1 MVRLR
6 VLLAA
11 GGTGGHIFPAIA
23 IADEVK
29 GRYPGAEILFVG
41 TRREMGARLISQAG
55 YRLKTITAWSLPRRL
70 SLRTLI
76 FPVVLVLGILQ
87 AAWIM
92 LSYRPRV
99 AIGTG
104 GYASGP
110 VLVTAWFLGIP
121 VVIQEQNLLPGVTT
135 RVLARIARQV
145 NVSFEQS
152 KKYLSS
158 YHNLV
163 VSGNPIRKEIGTV
176 TKSKAQKKLDLDSSK
191 KTLLV
196 FGGSQG
202 ANRINQ
208 ALLDALEEL
217 SRANNL
223 QILWQ
228 TGKRDYLEVKGKM
241 ASVTLPILL
250 WAFIEDMASAL
261 GAADLVIA
269 RSGATTIAEL
279 TKCGVP
285 SILIP
290 YPYATTGHQEQ
301 NARVL
306 LEAGA
311 CCLILD
317 KDLNGKRL
325 AAIVTELLNNKRKL
339 QQMAE
344 NSRRLAR
351 PKAAELIVDT
361 MINNRLIQLNFP
373 K

>member
-1 MVRLR
+1 MARLR
-6 VLLAA
+6 VLFAA

-41 TRREMGARLISQAG
+41 TRRKIGARLISQAG

-76 FPVVLVLGILQ
+76 FPAVLVLEILQ

-92 LSYRPRV
+92 LGFRPRV
-99 AIGTG
+99 AMGTG

-110 VLVTAWFLGIP
+110 VLVTAWVLGIP

-135 RVLARIARQV
+135 RVLTMIARQV

-152 KKYLSS
+152 KKYFSS
-158 YHNLV
+158 HRNLV
-163 VSGNPIRKEIGTV
+163 VSGNPTRKEIGTV
-176 TKSKAQKKLDLDSSK
+176 TRSKALKKLGLDSSK
-191 KTLLV
+191 KTLFV

-202 ANRINQ
+202 ASRINQ
-208 ALLDALEEL
+208 ALLEALGEL
-217 SRANNL
+217 SRANHL

-228 TGKRDYLEVKGKM
+228 TGNRDYPEVERKT
-241 ASVTLPILL
+241 ASITLPITL
-250 WAFIEDMASAL
+250 WNFIDDMASAL
-261 GAADLVIA
+261 GAADLVIS

-279 TKCGVP
+279 TKCGLP

-290 YPYATTGHQEQ
+290 YPYATTGHQEE
-301 NARVL
+301 NARLL

-311 CCLILD
+311 CYLILD
-317 KDLNGKRL
+317 KDLNGRSLTAVVVEMLSDKR
-325 AAIVTELLNNKRKL
+325 RL

-344 NSRRLAR
+344 NSRKLAR

-361 MINNRLIQLNFP
+361 MINNRLI
-373 K
+373 

>member
-1 MVRLR
+1 MARLR
-6 VLLAA
+6 VLFAA

-23 IADEVK
+23 IADEV
-29 GRYPGAEILFVG
+29 RDRCPGTEILFVG
-41 TRREMGARLISQAG
+41 TRRGMGTRLISQTS
-55 YRLKTITAWSLPRRL
+55 YRFKRITAWSLPRRL

-76 FPVVLVLGILQ
+76 FPVVLALGVLQ
-87 AAWIM
+87 TAWIM
-92 LSYRPRV
+92 LGYRPRV

-110 VLVTAWFLGIP
+110 VLATAWLLGIP

-135 RVLARIARQV
+135 RVLTRIARQV
-145 NVSFEQS
+145 NVSFEES

-158 YHNLV
+158 YRNLV
-163 VSGNPIRKEIGTV
+163 VSGNPTRKEIGTV
-176 TKSKAQKKLDLDSSK
+176 ARSEAQAKFSLDSSK

-202 ANRINQ
+202 ASRINQ
-208 ALLDALEEL
+208 ALLDALEEF
-217 SRANNL
+217 SRAKNL

-228 TGKRDYLEVKGKM
+228 TGKKDYPEVERKT
-241 ASVTLPILL
+241 ASITLPIIL
-250 WAFIEDMASAL
+250 WNFIDDMASAL
-261 GAADLVIA
+261 GAADLVIS

-285 SILIP
+285 AILVP
-290 YPYATTGHQEQ
+290 YPYATTGHQEE

-311 CCLILD
+311 CWLIPD

-325 AAIVTELLNNKRKL
+325 AAVVMELLNNKRKL
-339 QQMAE
+339 RQMAE

-351 PKAAELIVDT
+351 PRAAELIVDT
-361 MINNRLIQLNFP
+361 MIKNCLI
-373 K
+373 

>member
-1 MVRLR
+1 MAGLR
-6 VLLAA
+6 VLFAA
-11 GGTGGHIFPAIA
+11 GGTGGHIFPAVA
-23 IADEVK
+23 IADEIRD
-29 GRYPGAEILFVG
+29 RYPGAEILFVG
-41 TRREMGARLISQAG
+41 TRRGMETRLVSQAG
-55 YRLKTITAWSLPRRL
+55 YRLKTITTWSLPRRF

-76 FPVVLVLGILQ
+76 FPVVLVLGTLQ

-92 LSYRPRV
+92 ITYRPRV

-110 VLVTAWFLGIP
+110 VLATAWLLGTP

-135 RVLARIARQV
+135 RVLTRIARQV
-145 NVSFEQS
+145 NVSFSQT
-152 KKYLSS
+152 KKYLPN

-163 VSGNPIRKEIGTV
+163 VCGNPIRREIGTV
-176 TKSKAQKKLDLDSSK
+176 TKSEAQRKLGLDSSK

-202 ANRINQ
+202 ASRINQ
-208 ALLDALEEL
+208 ALLEALEEL
-217 SRANNL
+217 SWGNNL

-228 TGKRDYLEVKGKM
+228 TGSKDYSEVKKKTT
-241 ASVTLPILL
+241 SSTLSIVL
-250 WAFIEDMASAL
+250 WDFIDDMASAL
-261 GAADLVIA
+261 GAADLVIS

-279 TKCGVP
+279 TRCGLP

-290 YPYATTGHQEQ
+290 YPYATTAHQQQ
-301 NARVL
+301 NAQVL

-311 CCLILD
+311 CCLIAD
-317 KDLNGKRL
+317 KDLNGRRL
-325 AAIVTELLNNKRKL
+325 AAVIMKLLNDERRL

-351 PKAAELIVDT
+351 PRAAELIVNA
-361 MINNRLIQLNFP
+361 MIKNRLI
-373 K
+373 